1 MKLDLKCR
9 VCNEMFAAA
18 LNKEQIQELLLVEA
32 FKFVCNRCIN
42 NGLVDMP
49 DEVNPFGIGYLTE
62 LWIREEDIK

>member
-32 FKFVCNRCIN
+32 FSFVCNRCIN
-42 NGLVDMP
+42 DGLIDIPDGVDP
-49 DEVNPFGIGYLTE
+49 YSVGYLTE
-62 LWIREEDIK
+62 LWVRDEDLR